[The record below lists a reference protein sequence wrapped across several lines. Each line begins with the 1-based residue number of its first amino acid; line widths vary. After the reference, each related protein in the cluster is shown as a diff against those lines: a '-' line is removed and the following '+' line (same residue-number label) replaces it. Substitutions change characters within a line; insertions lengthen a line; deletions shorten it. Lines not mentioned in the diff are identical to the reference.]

1 MRNPL
6 DRFRDDD
13 PDCACEP
20 AIEDDRLVVDAA
32 ACPGAGD
39 LAAEPAC
46 RETVVAAL
54 ADREAESVATR
65 TDRLERAYEGEAAA
79 LLIAAGR
86 FAERAAFYD
95 RSLAD
100 RAKRDPLGAAR
111 AAVGRAGPVAAVAAE
126 TGLAEF
132 AHRAEG
138 YADVLRAFVGPPIA
152 KARVAADPPPDAA
165 FAATRRLATG
175 ATVRIYGDERPLR
188 TYHLEPVEHGFDRAA
203 LGTLAGA
210 YELLADGGVPA
221 GERAPGRAVRHVAEA
236 DADVPVEA
244 VAAALHKHTRG
255 YGVLADFFADPAVSD
270 VFATAPVD
278 RNPLRATVDGERMR
292 TNVRFTGA
300 GARALASRFRR
311 SSGRAFSRAAP
322 TLDAT
327 ADLDAAPHVPA
338 ATQADGDPGDERTAT
353 ADATVRVAGVT
364 DPVSDGPGFA
374 FRAHDATPWT
384 LPALVAN
391 DTVPAR
397 AAGLLSLAAER
408 AAAGLV
414 AGPRGAGKTTLLGAL
429 CWELPPATRT
439 VVIEDTPELPVA
451 ALQRRGRDVQP
462 LRTESGDGPGLEPPE
477 ALRTALRL
485 GEGALVVGEVRGEEA
500 AVLYEAMRVGA
511 SGDAVLGTIH
521 GDGGAG
527 VRERVV
533 SDLGVPASS
542 FAVTDLVVTLEA
554 IPTPE
559 GKRRRVKAVEEVVDG
574 ERFASLFAVGG
585 GDSTATPDDELAAT
599 GRIDRG
605 NSRLVADLAEADESY
620 ADVREALAERR
631 KLLADLAR
639 EGRTS
644 PEAVVSAYAARR
656 GA

>member
-6 DRFRDDD
+6 ARFRDAE
-13 PDCACEP
+13 PECACEP
-20 AIEDDRLVVDAA
+20 AFEGDRLVVDAA
-32 ACPGAGD
+32 DCPGAGD
-39 LAAEPAC
+39 LTAEPAC
-46 RETVVAAL
+46 RESVVGAL
-54 ADREAESVATR
+54 ADREAESVVTR
-65 TDRLERAYEGEAAA
+65 TDRLERAYEGESAA
-79 LLIAAGR
+79 LLVAAGR
-86 FAERAAFYD
+86 FVERGAFYD

-100 RAKRDPLGAAR
+100 RAMRDPLGAAR
-111 AAVGRAGPVAAVAAE
+111 AAVGRAGPVGAIVAE
-126 TGLAEF
+126 TSLAEF
-132 AHRAEG
+132 AQRAEG
-138 YADVLRAFVGPPIA
+138 YADALRPFVGPPIA
-152 KARVAADPPPDAA
+152 RARVAPDPPPDAA
-165 FAATRRLATG
+165 FASTRRLATG
-175 ATVRIYGDERPLR
+175 ATVRVYADDRALR
-188 TYHLEPVEHGFDRAA
+188 TYHLEPVEHGFDDAA
-203 LGTLAGA
+203 LGVLAEA
-210 YELLADGGVPA
+210 YELLAEGGVPA
-221 GERAPGRAVRHVAEA
+221 GERAPGRAVREVAGP
-236 DADVPVEA
+236 DAPVEA
-244 VAAALHKHTRG
+244 LAAALHKHTRG
-255 YGVLADFFADPAVSD
+255 YGVLADFFADPDVSD

-278 RNPLRATVDGERMR
+278 GNPIRVTVDGERMR
-292 TNVRFTGA
+292 TNVRLTDA

-327 ADLDAAPHVPA
+327 ADLDAGAYVPA
-338 ATQADGDPGDERTAT
+338 ADDEGENGSGPRTAT
-353 ADATVRVAGVT
+353 ADGTVRVAGVT

-391 DTVPAR
+391 DTVSAR
-397 AAGLLSLAAER
+397 AAALLSLAAER

-429 CWELPPATRT
+429 CWELPAATRT
-439 VVIEDTPELPVA
+439 VVIEDTPELPVS

-462 LRTESGDGPGLEPPE
+462 LRTESGDGPGLEPPA

-521 GDGGAG
+521 GDGGTG

-559 GKRRRVKAVEEVVDG
+559 GKRRRVKAIEEVVDG
-574 ERFASLFAVGG
+574 ERFAALFEVGAA
-585 GDSTATPDDELAAT
+585 DAQTNPDGEPGAT

-605 NSRLVADLAEADESY
+605 NSRLVASLAAAGESY
-620 ADVREALAERR
+620 ADVRAALADRR
-631 KLLADLAR
+631 ELLSRLAR
-639 EGRTS
+639 EGRTDPS
-644 PEAVVSAYAARR
+644 AVVSAYADRR
-656 GA
+656 ET